1 MHSKPFGSLII
12 LAPSSCPPPFPP
24 HSLPLPPS
32 LHPSLTLPT
41 PSATPPLNTPRR
53 GAYAT
58 NSRVRNAACVCKD
71 SLSRTRCFV
80 CAVYAVFPP
89 DTHGEVH
96 IQYPPQSLTP
106 THSQVLRSHIRYTIY
121 SILSTMYSEPNAI
134 YYCICYILL
143 YMLYTL
149 YYANRQVLHS
159 ACVSK
164 NSFIVCVH
172 AVVPPDT
179 HGEVRMQQGP
189 KRRMRIQ

>member
-1 MHSKPFGSLII
+1 
-12 LAPSSCPPPFPP
+12 
-24 HSLPLPPS
+24 
-32 LHPSLTLPT
+32 
-41 PSATPPLNTPRR
+41 
-53 GAYAT
+53 
-58 NSRVRNAACVCKD
+58 
-71 SLSRTRCFV
+71 
-80 CAVYAVFPP
+80 
-89 DTHGEVH
+89 
-96 IQYPPQSLTP
+96 
-106 THSQVLRSHIRYTIY
+106 
-121 SILSTMYSEPNAI
+121 MYSEVYAIYYCICYILLYMLFTTVYAI